1 MLHIDLK
8 LNYEK
13 KMREFPGS
21 SVVRTLYITA
31 KRLGSISDQ
40 GTKISQDVQH
50 GKKKKR
56 DEI

>member
-1 MLHIDLK
+1 MLCIDLK

-21 SVVRTLYITA
+21 PVVRTLYVNA

-40 GTKISQDVQH
+40 GTKIPQDVQH
-50 GKKKKR
+50 GKKKEEK
-56 DEI
+56 

>member
-1 MLHIDLK
+1 MLCIDLK

-21 SVVRTLYITA
+21 PVVRTPYVNA

-40 GTKISQDVQH
+40 GTKIPQDVQH
-50 GKKKKR
+50 GKKKEEK
-56 DEI
+56 